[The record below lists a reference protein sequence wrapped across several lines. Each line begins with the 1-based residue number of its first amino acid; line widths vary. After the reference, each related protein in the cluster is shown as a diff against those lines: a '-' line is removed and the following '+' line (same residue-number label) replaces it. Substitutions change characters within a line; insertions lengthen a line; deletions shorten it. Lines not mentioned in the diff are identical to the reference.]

1 MHGGETMSE
10 LIAKLNALCDEQPYT
25 TSWYFKDLKRGETAD
40 RAGDVVVPSASTR
53 KISIMMAALA
63 ACHAG
68 SLSLDQPFSIEAK
81 YQDTD
86 SGTFQFL
93 TPGFE
98 ITFRDALVMMI
109 IVSDNTCT
117 GKVVDIVGL
126 DAINAYSKRVGMVG
140 TTHRFNTP
148 PKTGRDHALEQ
159 ANTTT
164 PTDVGKLLELILQGT
179 TNETAA
185 AKLGVTPE
193 LCTLGLDILFWQR
206 LNNRLPYLLPSEA
219 KVAHKTGT
227 GVGGRN
233 NNDAGIV
240 FQGTTP
246 LFIFSAYTEGLPI
259 NMPDGTS
266 GFNAASLLLARLA
279 KTCYDALA
287 DPSKTAGLR
296 QAAAV

>member
-1 MHGGETMSE
+1 MSD
-10 LIAKLNALCDEQPYT
+10 LIARLNALSDEQPFT
-25 TSWYFKDLKRGETAD
+25 TSWYFKNLQTGETAD

-53 KISIMMAALA
+53 KIAIMMAALA

-68 SLSLDQPFSIEAK
+68 SLSLDQPFEIEKK

-93 TPGFE
+93 TPGFT

-140 TTHRFNTP
+140 TTHRFNIP
-148 PKTGRDHALEQ
+148 PKTGRDHPLEQ

-164 PTDVGKLLELILQGT
+164 PTDVGRLLELILQGT
-179 TNETAA
+179 TDDAVAA
-185 AKLGVTPE
+185 RLGVTPE
-193 LCTLGLDILFWQR
+193 LCKLGLDILLWQR
-206 LNNRLPYLLPSEA
+206 LNNRLPYLLPTEG

-227 GVGGRN
+227 GVQGRN
-233 NNDAGIV
+233 NNDAGVI

-246 LFIFSAYTEGLPI
+246 LFILSAYTEHLPV

-266 GFNAASLLLARLA
+266 GYNAAGLLIARLA
-279 KTCYDALA
+279 KTCYDAVA
-287 DPSKTAGLR
+287 DPSKTAGLA
-296 QAAAV
+296 QPTAV

>member
-1 MHGGETMSE
+1 MSALTE
-10 LIAKLNALCDEQPYT
+10 KLNALCDEHPFT
-25 TSWYFKDLKRGETAD
+25 ITWYFKDLRTGGNAD
-40 RAGDVVVPSASTR
+40 RAGDQVVPSASTR

-63 ACHAG
+63 ACHSG
-68 SLSLDQPFSIEAK
+68 SLSLDDPFTIDKK

-86 SGTFQFL
+86 SGTFQYL
-93 TPGFE
+93 IPGFA

-126 DAINAYSKRVGMVG
+126 DAINAYSKRVGMIG
-140 TTHRFNTP
+140 TTHRYNIP
-148 PKTGRDHALEQ
+148 PKTGRDHPLEQ

-164 PTDVGKLLELILQGT
+164 ATDVGKLLELILHGT
-179 TNETAA
+179 TDEAVAA
-185 AKLGVTPE
+185 RLGVTPE
-193 LCTLGLDILFWQR
+193 LCKLGLDILLWQR

-219 KVAHKTGT
+219 RVAHKTGT

-240 FQGTTP
+240 FQAETP
-246 LFIFSAYTEGLPI
+246 LFILSAYTEGLPV
-259 NMPDGTS
+259 NAPDGTS
-266 GFNAASLLLARLA
+266 GFNTASLLLARLA

-287 DPSKTAGLR
+287 DPSKTAGLA
-296 QAAAV
+296 QPATV